1 MTIHRPSA
9 TSSRHSSRDEAVDR
23 LYWVLTELD
32 AERTVSWAEVER
44 RAVDHDPSL
53 DDAWSVA
60 EGPALEAIIGESRRR
75 VRTA

>member
-1 MTIHRPSA
+1 MTVHRPSA
-9 TSSRHSSRDEAVDR
+9 TSSRHGSRDEAVDR

-44 RAVDHDPSL
+44 RAIGHDPAL

-60 EGPALEAIIGESRRR
+60 EGAALETIIGQARRR
-75 VRTA
+75 A